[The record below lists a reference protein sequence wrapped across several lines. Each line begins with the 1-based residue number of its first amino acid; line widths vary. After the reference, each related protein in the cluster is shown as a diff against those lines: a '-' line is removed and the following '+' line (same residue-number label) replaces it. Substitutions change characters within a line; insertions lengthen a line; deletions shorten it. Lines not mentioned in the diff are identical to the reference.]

1 VFCWDF
7 DPGTVVTTATSQP
20 AAAAS
25 ASRASIPRW
34 RDPFGL
40 TGERQAEHILERGE
54 PVATPGQQG
63 ADRGV
68 GQVGR

>member
-1 VFCWDF
+1 MCVRVGEAIGHDVEPAPELLLAAEPGL
-7 DPGTVVTTATSQP
+7 DPRG
-20 AAAAS
+20 
-25 ASRASIPRW
+25 